1 MTSDELGISLDS
13 DLARSIRDAA
23 KRSGKDLSDWL
34 AEAAMDKLRND
45 ALGEFLD
52 EWEGGNGHV
61 PQAGVDVRHP
71 DQFSAGSLQQHLL
84 PL

>member
-34 AEAAMDKLRND
+34 AEAATVKLRND

-52 EWEGGNGHV
+52 EWEGENGPITV
-61 PQAGVDVRHP
+61 EELYRARVELGLAGE
-71 DQFSAGSLQQHLL
+71 QTSG
-84 PL
+84 